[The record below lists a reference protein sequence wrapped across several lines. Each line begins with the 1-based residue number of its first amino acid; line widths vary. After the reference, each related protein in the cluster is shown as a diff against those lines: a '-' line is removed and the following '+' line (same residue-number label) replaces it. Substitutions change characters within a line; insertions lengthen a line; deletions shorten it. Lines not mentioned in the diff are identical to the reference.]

1 MHQKIEFHDWIN
13 IYTHILNRGDIIIH
27 RRYNLID
34 SNESEIYCHDGW
46 KQRSRLYSKIV
57 GWNPPSPSIKMSE
70 RVSKSREMA
79 NFARKKKREKK
90 REKKFSWEIRNPIYP
105 ELCRKFIIVGKRFC
119 LRWEIYASY
128 YAPPFFFF
136 VALYQSRFISF
147 YYCSKVVDE

>member
-27 RRYNLID
+27 RWYNLID

-79 NFARKKKREKK
+79 NFARKKKK
-90 REKKFSWEIRNPIYP
+90 REKERKKILVGDPEPDLPGALSKIYYRREEILFKVRDI
-105 ELCRKFIIVGKRFC
+105 RII
-119 LRWEIYASY
+119 LRASI
-128 YAPPFFFF
+128 FLF
-136 VALYQSRFISF
+136 RRIISITF
-147 YYCSKVVDE
+147 Y

>member
-79 NFARKKKREKK
+79 NFARKKKKREREKK
-90 REKKFSWEIRNPIYP
+90 ILVGDPEPDLPGALSKIYYRREEILFKVRDI
-105 ELCRKFIIVGKRFC
+105 RII
-119 LRWEIYASY
+119 LRASI
-128 YAPPFFFF
+128 FLF
-136 VALYQSRFISF
+136 RRIISITF
-147 YYCSKVVDE
+147 Y

>member
-1 MHQKIEFHDWIN
+1 M
-13 IYTHILNRGDIIIH
+13 NRGDIIIH

-79 NFARKKKREKK
+79 NFARKKKKREREKK
-90 REKKFSWEIRNPIYP
+90 ILVGDPEPDLPGALSKIYYRREEILFKVRDI
-105 ELCRKFIIVGKRFC
+105 RII
-119 LRWEIYASY
+119 LRASI
-128 YAPPFFFF
+128 FLF
-136 VALYQSRFISF
+136 RRIISITF
-147 YYCSKVVDE
+147 Y